1 MVALP
6 PAAEIPALE
15 RIAEVPVRE
24 LRNRTRDVMQLVE
37 QGWTVYLTSHGR
49 RFAELRPTADPVA
62 APRLAALL
70 DELDSAPPEASG
82 LDEVIAAARD
92 RDRADPAAD
101 PMAAP
106 WR

>member
-1 MVALP
+1 M
-6 PAAEIPALE
+6 
-15 RIAEVPVRE
+15 RE

-70 DELDSAPPEASG
+70 DELDATAPEASG
-82 LDEVIAAARD
+82 LSEAIAAARELD
-92 RDRADPAAD
+92 RSVATADP
-101 PMAAP
+101 